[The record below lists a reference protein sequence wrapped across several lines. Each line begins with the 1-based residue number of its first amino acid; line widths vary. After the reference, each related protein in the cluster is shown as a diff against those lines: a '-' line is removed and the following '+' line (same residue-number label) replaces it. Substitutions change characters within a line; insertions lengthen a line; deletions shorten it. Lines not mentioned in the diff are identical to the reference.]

1 MRPLLPLLT
10 LVLSLCLH
18 AAPPDSNAPVRK
30 PSIFCA
36 RAEVDFGTV
45 LQGRKVNHTYVLEN
59 RGDAPL
65 NITGVVPNCNCTT
78 ADVTRQI
85 IEPGTS
91 AFVRAVFDSAEF
103 DGPVGKTIFVSSDDP
118 DRPTLGLDFKANV
131 LRPYTTDPYPADFR
145 RVGRHA
151 DFGMKLAFLG
161 REGRKGAIRSV
172 TVEKET
178 CFEARFTPAT
188 EAGPAVITLRLTPGA
203 PPHAVEAALVIEVDD
218 PEFPVVRVPLR
229 GQLLDDVTAFPA
241 VLDFGTLE
249 PGAAFPRKVFV
260 LVANPAVSLQTVEFE
275 PPHFSAAVA
284 KRASSLSA
292 GPAGAAPEPEAVE
305 VSISVQPDAPAGP
318 VKGAV
323 RLKTTSREQPEVAI
337 PLTGTVAAVAPPL
350 DLDAVKRHE
359 ADRCDGNDLGCAWAA
374 AETRVKLWAP
384 TAEKVEV
391 LLFDGAR
398 TPGFSRH
405 TMTRGADGVWSSTL
419 AGNLDGKYYLYE
431 TAFPRPSK
439 AGAPLV
445 FRVNDPY
452 ARGCSANSGR
462 TLIFDPRKTDPPG
475 WAKDRPVTLHSPTDA
490 VICEVHL
497 RDVSIHPSSGV
508 PPAHRGKYL
517 GAVQGGA
524 RSPEGLATT
533 LDHLAE
539 LGVTHVHLLPTF
551 DYGTGD
557 ETEPAARYTW
567 YNWGYDP
574 VLYNTPEGSYAS
586 DPDGKARQREF
597 KQMVQAFH
605 HRGIGVVLDC
615 VYNHTFRTGGD
626 PFSIFDKVFPG
637 YYYRFNRDGTYADG
651 SQCLNEV
658 ASERPMVRKFIVD
671 SIRWWLEEY
680 HVDGF
685 RFDLMGLMDR
695 ETMLELAREARRV
708 NPNVLLYGE
717 GWDMGS
723 ILKPEQKFKQANVG
737 GTGVA
742 AFNDGIRDN
751 LKGDV
756 FDTASKGF
764 VQGAG
769 PWLGMDRLK
778 KHVLGAG
785 TGRDKT
791 DIPVRA
797 PTETVNYVSC
807 HDNLCLM
814 DKLRATVP
822 DAPPGTLTRMACL
835 AYAVVLT
842 SQGIPFIH
850 LGDDFGRSKKG
861 VENSFNN
868 NDPDV
873 NPVDWSLKDRN
884 REMFNFH
891 RGLVALR
898 RAHPAFRMSVA
909 SVIDRHVRFL
919 EGLPENVLAYIIH
932 GRANGDPWAEILVA
946 FNGTAVPQSV
956 SAPGRWEVVVDGLSA
971 GTKTLSV
978 AKDAVKL
985 APFSALVAHR

>member
-1 MRPLLPLLT
+1 MRSFFPWLTLLLPL
-10 LVLSLCLH
+10 SL
-18 AAPPDSNAPVRK
+18 AATPTDTPAPDRK
-30 PSIFCA
+30 PVIFCA
-36 RAEVDFGTV
+36 RAGVDFGTV
-45 LQGRKVNHTYVLEN
+45 LQGRKVSHTFVVENH
-59 RGDAPL
+59 GDAPL
-65 NITGVVPNCNCTT
+65 NISGVVPNCNCTT
-78 ADVTRQI
+78 ADITRQI
-85 IEPGTS
+85 VEPGTS
-91 AFVRAVFDSAEF
+91 AFVRAVFDSSEF

-118 DRPTLGLDFKANV
+118 ERPTLNLDFKANV
-131 LRPYTTDPYPADFR
+131 LRPYTTEPYPADFR
-145 RVGRHA
+145 RVSRNA
-151 DFGMKLAFLG
+151 DFEMKLAFRG
-161 REGRKGAIRSV
+161 REGRQGAIRSV
-172 TVEKET
+172 SVEKAT
-178 CFEARFTPAT
+178 CFEARFTPGT
-188 EAGPAVITLRLTPGA
+188 DAGPAVVVLRLKPGA
-203 PPHAVEAALVIEVDD
+203 PPHAVEATLVVTVDD
-218 PEFPVVRVPLR
+218 PEFPVVRIPLR
-229 GQLLDDVTAFPA
+229 GQLLDDVTVFPA
-241 VLDFGTLE
+241 ALDFGTLE
-249 PGAAFPRKVFV
+249 PGAAFPRKVFA
-260 LVANPAVSLQTVEFE
+260 LVANPAVTLRTVEFT
-275 PPHFSAAVA
+275 PPFFSATVA
-284 KRASSLSA
+284 KRASTLSA

-305 VSISVQPDAPAGP
+305 VSVSVKPDAPPGP
-318 VKGAV
+318 VKGSMA
-323 RLKTTSREQPEVAI
+323 LKTDSREQPVI
-337 PLTGTVAAVAPPL
+337 TLPLAGAVAAVAPPL
-350 DLDAVKRHE
+350 DLDAVRRHGS
-359 ADRCDGNDLGCAWAA
+359 DRYDGNDLGCTWTA
-374 AETRVKLWAP
+374 AETGFKLWAP
-384 TAEKVEV
+384 TARSVDV
-391 LLFDGAR
+391 LLFPGPAA
-398 TPGFSRH
+398 PGFTRH
-405 TMTRGADGVWSSTL
+405 AMTRGPAGTWSL
-419 AGNLDGKYYLYE
+419 ALPGDHEGKYYLYE
-431 TAFPRPSK
+431 TVFAR
-439 AGAPLV
+439 AGNAGGTV
-445 FRVNDPY
+445 TFRVNDPC

-462 TLIFDPRKTDPPG
+462 TLIYDPRKTDPPG

-490 VICEVHL
+490 VICEMHL

-517 GAVQGGA
+517 GAVQGGT

-574 VLYNTPEGSYAS
+574 VLYNAPEGSYAS
-586 DPDGKARQREF
+586 DPDGTARQREF

-605 HRGIGVVLDC
+605 RRGIGVVLDC

-626 PFSIFDKVFPG
+626 PFSVFDKVFPG
-637 YYYRFNRDGTYADG
+637 YYYRFNPDGTYADG
-651 SQCLNEV
+651 SQCRNEV

-671 SIRWWLEEY
+671 SIRHWLEEY

-708 NPNVLLYGE
+708 NPGVLLYGE

-723 ILKPEQKFKQANVG
+723 ILKPDEKFKQANVG

-756 FDTASKGF
+756 FDAASKGF

-769 PWLGMDRLK
+769 PWLDMDRLK

-791 DIPVRA
+791 DIPVRS

-814 DKLRATVP
+814 DKLKASVP
-822 DAPPGTLTRMACL
+822 DAAPGTRVRMACL
-835 AYAVVLT
+835 AHAVVLT
-842 SQGIPFIH
+842 SQGIPFLH
-850 LGDDFGRSKKG
+850 LGDDFGRSKNG

-868 NDPDV
+868 NDPAV
-873 NPVDWSLKDRN
+873 NPVDWSLKAAN

-909 SVIDRHVRFL
+909 SVVGRHVRFL
-919 EGLPENVLAYIIH
+919 EGLPENVLAYVLH

-946 FNGTAVPQSV
+946 FNGTAAPQTLA
-956 SAPGRWEVVVDGLSA
+956 APGRWEVVVDGLSA
-971 GTKTLSV
+971 GTKTLST
-978 AKDAVKL
+978 AKDTVKI